1 MVPADPPA
9 SPDTVT
15 LSTSLLGDLQVP
27 GPPEQAAALQALSAR
42 AAVYATRARGDG
54 TRRAYRSAW
63 QGFARWCAGLGRQPL
78 AGEPDTVAMYAV
90 HCADRG
96 LSVAS
101 LRVHLAA
108 IQAAHRLAGLA
119 LDLRDPR
126 LVMVLEGITRAKGTR
141 PAKQAAAAGP
151 AELRQLLAT
160 RPAAD
165 TPLGARDRA
174 LLLLGF
180 GAALRRSELVGLAL
194 GDVEPVPGRGL
205 RLLVRRSKTDQRGA
219 GQAIAVWA
227 NPAEPDLCP
236 AQALQ
241 AWLGFRRRGGDLA
254 AAASD
259 AERPLF
265 VGLSKAGTLS
275 ASGLSD
281 KAVWRLVKTA
291 AAAAGLAHPERY
303 SGHSLRAG
311 LATAAGEA
319 GADLA
324 EIMRQ
329 TRHRSAAV
337 ALGYLRPAELWR
349 HNATQRIWQAARAT
363 AGDAD

>member
-1 MVPADPPA
+1 MTSPVSPVPG
-9 SPDTVT
+9 TVT

-27 GPPEQAAALQALSAR
+27 GTPDQAAALQALAAR
-42 AAVYATRARGDG
+42 AAVYATRARGEG

-63 QGFARWCAGLGRQPL
+63 RGFETWCASLGRQPL

-96 LSVAS
+96 LTVSS
-101 LRVHLAA
+101 LRVQLAA
-108 IQAAHRLAGLA
+108 IQAAHRLAGVA

-126 LVMVLEGITRAKGTR
+126 LVMVIEGITRAKGTR
-141 PAKQAAAAGP
+141 PRKQAAAAGP
-151 AELRQLLAT
+151 VVLRQMLAT
-160 RPAAD
+160 RPTDD

-194 GDVEPVPGRGL
+194 GDVEIVPGRGL

-227 NPAEPDLCP
+227 NPEEPGLCP
-236 AQALQ
+236 ARALA
-241 AWLGFRRRGGDLA
+241 AWMVFRRRGGDLA
-254 AAASD
+254 DATSD

-265 VGLSKAGTLS
+265 VGMSKAGRLS
-275 ASGLSD
+275 SAGLSD

-291 AAAAGLAHPERY
+291 AAAAGLADPERY

-324 EIMRQ
+324 EVMRQ
-329 TRHRSAAV
+329 TRHRSADV

-349 HNATQRIWQAARAT
+349 NNATQRVWQAARETRDEAE
-363 AGDAD
+363 